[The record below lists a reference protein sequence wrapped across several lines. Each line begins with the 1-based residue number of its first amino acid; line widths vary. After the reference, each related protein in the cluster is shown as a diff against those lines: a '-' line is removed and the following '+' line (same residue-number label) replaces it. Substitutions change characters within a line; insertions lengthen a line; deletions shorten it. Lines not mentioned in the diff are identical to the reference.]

1 MHVATMI
8 YLTDLPLRVVTQ
20 KESPVA
26 VSYSEFSQKC
36 GRVAQYHTEKS
47 ACMQA
52 LHVLHLGVIRRQ
64 IDLKLKLNFFK
75 EHTHG
80 SAHVHVTPLITV
92 FSWGLKNS
100 CLLCPRTFCKLLYGR
115 MQIIP
120 QCNNWRH
127 IKRVQ
132 VKEAISKGNI
142 GIV

>member
-47 ACMQA
+47 ACRQA

-80 SAHVHVTPLITV
+80 SVHVHVTPLITA
-92 FSWGLKNS
+92 FS
-100 CLLCPRTFCKLLYGR
+100 
-115 MQIIP
+115 
-120 QCNNWRH
+120 
-127 IKRVQ
+127 
-132 VKEAISKGNI
+132 
-142 GIV
+142 